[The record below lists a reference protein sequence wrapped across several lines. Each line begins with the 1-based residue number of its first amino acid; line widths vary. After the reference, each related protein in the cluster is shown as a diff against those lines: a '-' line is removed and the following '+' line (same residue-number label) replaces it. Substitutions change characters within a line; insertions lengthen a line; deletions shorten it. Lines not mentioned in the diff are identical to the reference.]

1 MKKVV
6 LLLHIIGLILL
17 LACSCS
23 NKESLS
29 REELHR
35 LKETYP
41 YFSNLDV
48 AEGLNVLVY
57 GYGKEKEG
65 NPWRV
70 IFVPGSKDHYALTE
84 NIRMAKYGDMTL
96 EDAKKLL
103 IYYGLPDD
111 QVTLHPYEW
120 PFNEWRSLS
129 SLLEEEDYL
138 PRMAEA
144 FDNRYKVGE
153 VWPVRYDPEIDKL
166 D

>member
-1 MKKVV
+1 MKKVAF
-6 LLLHIIGLILL
+6 LLSVIGAILFL
-17 LACSCS
+17 SCTS
-23 NKESLS
+23 PGEETLS
-29 REELHR
+29 SEDLQR
-35 LKETYP
+35 LKESYP
-41 YFSNLDV
+41 HFFNLDTT
-48 AEGLNVLVY
+48 EGLNALVM
-57 GYGKEKEG
+57 GYGTQDCSWE
-65 NPWRV
+65 V
-70 IFVPGSKDHYALTE
+70 VLLPGSKDHYALTE
-84 NIRMAKYGDMTL
+84 NIRMASYCPLSL
-96 EDAKKLL
+96 EDAKKML